1 MLRRLNDAL
10 GQIELESNLAIL
22 LNTRTPPA
30 KPGTAAA
37 LGGMLSVA
45 SAPAWA
51 HGPSIEF
58 FYLLAALY
66 FLPFLIGY
74 WVTLPGT
81 RRKYFALAALALIL
95 GWVLLLAGGHGPNFF
110 ALATVAYMLPWL
122 LVPAAAI
129 LRSRQRRVG

>member
-81 RRKYFALAALALIL
+81 RRKYFALA
-95 GWVLLLAGGHGPNFF
+95 
-110 ALATVAYMLPWL
+110 TMTYTLPWL

-129 LRSRQRRVG
+129 LRSRHRRVG